1 MMEHKM
7 KGQIQES
14 KDEKSI
20 YIDINFY
27 DILLKNKNAI
37 KKIKKY

>member
-1 MMEHKM
+1 M

-27 DILLKNKNAI
+27 LKYKNAI
-37 KKIKKY
+37 KKIKNIIIKNIKI

>member
-1 MMEHKM
+1 M

-27 DILLKNKNAI
+27 LNMIKMQLKKSKILLKNI
-37 KKIKKY
+37 KI

>member
-1 MMEHKM
+1 M

-27 DILLKNKNAI
+27 LNKNAI
-37 KKIKKY
+37 IKKSKIFYNKNIKI

>member
-1 MMEHKM
+1 M

-20 YIDINFY
+20 YIIDINFY
-27 DILLKNKNAI
+27 LKNI
-37 KKIKKY
+37 KMQLKKSKIL

>member
-1 MMEHKM
+1 M

-20 YIDINFY
+20 YIYIDINFY
-27 DILLKNKNAI
+27 LNKNAI
-37 KKIKKY
+37 KKIKNIIKNIKI